1 MRPRSESAPTISL
14 SISFAAPACMRAGI
28 SSEKSSSRKSGM
40 SAMSRV
46 VRKAHVIFAHRARE
60 PGFAARLRERAVAG
74 DERAALFLRVL
85 EMPLQHLGI
94 GELEIIRRL
103 LHFVLMEHFAVTHD

>member
-60 PGFAARLRERAVAG
+60 PGFAARLRERAHPRDIG
-74 DERAALFLRVL
+74 RAFRHADHTAR
-85 EMPLQHLGI
+85 LQHV
-94 GELEIIRRL
+94 EAMARL
-103 LHFVLMEHFAVTHD
+103 DALVIARQRQLAV